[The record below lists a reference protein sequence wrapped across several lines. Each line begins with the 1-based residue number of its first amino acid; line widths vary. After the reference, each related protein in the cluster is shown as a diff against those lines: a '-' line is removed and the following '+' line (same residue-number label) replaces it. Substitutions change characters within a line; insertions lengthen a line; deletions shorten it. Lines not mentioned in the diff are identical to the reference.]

1 MKELILVR
9 HGQSEQHIR
18 DITGGW
24 TDTPLTEL
32 GARQAQITGR
42 RLALKIK
49 ELSPRI
55 LSSDLSRAAATA
67 QIIGKAIE
75 VEPTFHQELRELN
88 NGKAAGL
95 TLAQAEQFALPVTQP
110 MIDWIPYPQAES
122 WRMMTDRIFG
132 FLDRIES
139 QIGQTAVVVT
149 HGNSGIA
156 VIQWW
161 LRMAEACR
169 KGISFELDA
178 CSITWLNVNS
188 WAERTIVKLN
198 DTSHLQG

>member
-24 TDTPLTEL
+24 TDARLTEL
-32 GARQAQITGR
+32 GCRQAQSTAE
-42 RLALKIK
+42 RLALKMK
-49 ELSPRI
+49 EDSVRI
-55 LSSDLSRAAATA
+55 LSSDLSRARQTA
-67 QIIGKAIE
+67 RIIGKPVG
-75 VEPTFHQELRELN
+75 VEPTFHRELRELN
-88 NGKAAGL
+88 NGTAAGL
-95 TLAQAEQFALPVTQP
+95 TQAQAKEIALPVTHP

-122 WRMMTDRIFG
+122 WRMMTDRVFDFMERVEAG
-132 FLDRIES
+132 IEE
-139 QIGQTAVVVT
+139 IAVVVT

-178 CSITWLNVNS
+178 CSITWLNINS
-188 WAERTIVKLN
+188 WGERTIVKLN
-198 DTSHLQG
+198 DTSHLER